1 MNKKHWL
8 SLAASAALS
17 TVAALP
23 ISVQAQQATVTEKTL
38 SVNAAREAAVV
49 ALDTCRKNGYQVTVT
64 VVNKWGRVKTVLSD
78 DNAGPH
84 TNENS
89 FRKAYTSITFKANSG
104 DFGKRIASTPPPHA
118 ALVLANVTTAEGA
131 LLIRSGN
138 EIVGAIGVSGAPGGD
153 KDAVC
158 AQAGIDHIA
167 KGL

>member
-1 MNKKHWL
+1 MTKKQWL
-8 SLAASAALS
+8 TLAALAAILP
-17 TVAALP
+17 AAA
-23 ISVQAQQATVTEKTL
+23 QAQQAFVTERTL
-38 SVNAAREAAVV
+38 SVDAAREAAAV

-64 VVNKWGRVKTVLSD
+64 VVNKSGRVKAVLSD

-104 DFGKRIASTPPPHA
+104 DFGKRIGATPPPHA

-158 AQAGIDHIA
+158 SQAGIDRIA
-167 KGL
+167 KGLGN